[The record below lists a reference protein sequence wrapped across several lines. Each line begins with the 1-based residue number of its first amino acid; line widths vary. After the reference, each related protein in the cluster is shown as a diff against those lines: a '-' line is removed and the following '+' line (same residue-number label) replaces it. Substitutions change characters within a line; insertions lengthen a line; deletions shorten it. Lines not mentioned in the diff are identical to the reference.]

1 MIKEIDLNGFNHE
14 LKKTKLDYPKS
25 SNPNAF
31 RLFFNYCAIASRG
44 GSKTFSCV
52 KIIKDYEESELKSNE
67 GKHKIRTILISPTIE
82 ANKNLFKNL
91 NSLDE
96 ADIHTEYSEQLLD
109 NIIMDIKAKIDDVDK
124 LNLYK
129 KTYELIDKTPKE
141 KIQKLI
147 KENPMIIE
155 ILKEYNFRP
164 INEVEKLFKY
174 TTKPIS
180 FIVLDD
186 LLGSSAFN
194 RRSSNLLKYWLIKN
208 RHIYTSFFILSQSMK
223 GINKD
228 IRSNCNVFFLGKFM
242 NKKLILDDIY
252 SEVSNVVS
260 DIEFEE
266 LYNFAIDNNKWGA
279 LIIDNSGDEK
289 RFYKNLEKE
298 LIIEK

>member
-1 MIKEIDLNGFNHE
+1 MIKEINLKGFNHE
-14 LKKTKLDYPKS
+14 LKKSKLDYPQS

-31 RLFFNYCAIASRG
+31 KLFFNYLAIASRG
-44 GSKTFSCV
+44 GSKTYSCV
-52 KIIKDYEESELKSNE
+52 KIIKDFEESELKSNE

-96 ADIHTEYSEQLLD
+96 ADIYTEYSEELLD
-109 NIIMDIKAKIDDVDK
+109 NIIMDIKKTIDDVDK

-141 KIQKLI
+141 KIPKLI

-194 RRSSNLLKYWLIKN
+194 KKSSNLLKYWLIKN
-208 RHIYTSFFILSQSMK
+208 RHIYTSFFILSQSMR

-260 DIEFEE
+260 DKEFEE
-266 LYNFAIDNNKWGA
+266 LYNYAIDDNKWGA